1 MKSLL
6 LLKYHFFHWPLDRG
20 FNRDLIMKYM
30 AIFLTLFV
38 ISTGV
43 MAVSPSEEI
52 KSIQMLKTKDNMQ
65 KQK

>member
-1 MKSLL
+1 
-6 LLKYHFFHWPLDRG
+6 
-20 FNRDLIMKYM
+20 MKYM